1 MATEQFDAII
11 VGSGI
16 SGMTAGIILAKEGEK
31 VLILEQHDTPG
42 GLTQTFKRAGLIF
55 PTGVHR
61 LGALSPGEPLW
72 YYFNYLGLTKHLSLV
87 PMGDSGFETYHF
99 PGNSFRVPQGHAP
112 YREKLTALFP
122 EQSKAIGR
130 YFQDMADLVT
140 GIELYDPGCSGG
152 PDRSMEFTR
161 SLEDYFGGI
170 GIKGR
175 LKQILSANNPLYGLP
190 STQCPVLTHF
200 IISDAYLKSRFR
212 IDEAAT
218 PFSEALADSFR
229 AAGGDMQTCARMVRF
244 LINEQAV
251 NGVELADGEVIKG
264 NRVIYSGHPARLPD
278 FCPPN
283 TFRPVYRKRLEGAE
297 NTPGIFG
304 LSLAWEKKNCPVAD
318 NDAYIYGTWDVN
330 RHYRTAGEME
340 EKNPGGID
348 PGEIDPGVIFLSALP
363 GGNAIGSTPE
373 RLAVTALAPL
383 PEDVRKRMSADYG
396 EPGKTAYRKAK
407 AHLAET
413 IMARIEETF
422 PGAKEQAK
430 IVETY
435 SPATFERYTLTPD
448 GTAYG
453 IKKTAQG
460 FMQAMFGPATRVRGL
475 FLTGQSIGFCGI
487 HGGISASVNLCR
499 VFFPESYLMNKIRKQ
514 GREKR

>member
-1 MATEQFDAII
+1 MTIERFETII

-31 VLILEQHDTPG
+31 VLVIEQHDIPG
-42 GLTQTFKRAGLIF
+42 GLTQTFKRSGLVF

-61 LGALSPGEPLW
+61 LGALRPGEPLW
-72 YYFNYLGLTKHLSLV
+72 YYFNYLGLTDRLALA
-87 PMGDSGFETYHF
+87 PMGKEGFETYHF

-112 YREKLTALFP
+112 YRKKLIALFP
-122 EQSKAIGR
+122 DQSEAIGH
-130 YFQDMADLVT
+130 YFKDMADLVK

-152 PDRSMEFTR
+152 PNKSMESNL
-161 SLEDYFGGI
+161 SLEDYFTEI

-175 LKQILSANNPLYGLP
+175 LKSILSGNNPLFGLP
-190 STQCPVLTHF
+190 GTQCPLLTHF
-200 IISDAYLKSRFR
+200 IITDAYLKSSFR
-212 IDEAAT
+212 INEAAT

-229 AAGGDMQTCARMVRF
+229 TSGGEIKTNARMIRF
-244 LINEQAV
+244 LINHQAV

-264 NRVIYSGHPARLPD
+264 DRVIYSGHPALLPE
-278 FCPPN
+278 FCPPK
-283 TFRPVYRKRLEGAE
+283 TFRPVYRKRLKSAE

-304 LSLAWEKKNCPVAD
+304 IGLAWEKKNCPVAD

-330 RHYRTAGEME
+330 RHYHTAGEME
-340 EKNPGGID
+340 EKGPSI
-348 PGEIDPGVIFLSALP
+348 IFLSALP
-363 GGNAIGSTPE
+363 GGKNTGSKKE

-383 PEDVRKRMSADYG
+383 PAEVHKQLAADYG
-396 EPGKTAYRKAK
+396 KPGKIAYRKTK
-407 AHLAET
+407 AHLAEK
-413 IMARIEETF
+413 IMDRIEKTF

-430 IVETY
+430 IVDTY

-453 IKKTAQG
+453 IKKTAQA
-460 FMQAMFGPATRVRGL
+460 FLQAMFSPATRVRGL

-487 HGGISASVNLCR
+487 HGGVSASVNLCKA
-499 VFFPESYLMNKIRKQ
+499 FFPKSSLMNKIRKQ
-514 GREKR
+514 GNEKL